1 MPTPRP
7 TLVPTPRPTPD
18 PRASVVTTLNV
29 PFTPSVPCVEPGGA
43 TCRLAM
49 DIVRPSGGGPWPT
62 LVLFRGGPSAPNGSD
77 YLLAFGTSL
86 AHAGAVVM
94 VADWRQA
101 TAYGGGWATSF
112 QDAACAIGVARAT
125 TARYGGQPGTVTAV
139 GHSLGGWAAAV
150 IGLTPTAFR
159 PRAGM
164 CDTTTGSL
172 RPDGVV
178 DIDGAT
184 DEPVDMEDGVAYVT
198 AFFGGTPA
206 QEPAAYGAAE
216 ALQIIKRYPAGDDS
230 IPFLLVHGTSDTT
243 VAPSVSSSLHTAL
256 QAAGYPNRLLWVNG
270 GHAAALTNGTV
281 VSAITALA
289 R

>member
-1 MPTPRP
+1 M
-7 TLVPTPRPTPD
+7 
-18 PRASVVTTLNV
+18 VTSLNV
-29 PFTPSVPCVEPGGA
+29 PFTPAVPCVEPGGS

-62 LVLFRGGPSAPNGSD
+62 LVLFRGGPSAPTGGD
-77 YLLAFGTSL
+77 YLLAFATSL

-112 QDAACAIGVARAT
+112 QDAACAVGVART
-125 TARYGGQPGTVTAV
+125 TASRYGGRADNVTAV

-150 IGLTPTAFR
+150 IGLTPTAFK
-159 PRAGM
+159 PRAGT
-164 CDTTTGSL
+164 CDATAGSL
-172 RPDGVV
+172 RPDAVV

-206 QEPAAYGAAE
+206 QEPAAYASAE
-216 ALQIIKRYPAGDDS
+216 ALQIIKRYPAGDDP
-230 IPFLLVHGTSDTT
+230 IPFLLVHGTTDT
-243 VAPSVSSSLHTAL
+243 VVVPSVSSGLHTAL
-256 QAAGYPNRLLWVNG
+256 QASGYPNRLLWVSG
-270 GHAAALTNGTV
+270 GHGAALTNGTV
-281 VSAITALA
+281 VSAIMTLA